1 MLGQIDGGFGTQI
14 PFVVAVKV
22 ADMGCHQGS
31 IGKSG
36 AIVFGGIACNI
47 NGSFDRILQGA
58 FGEVGRTGAA
68 FALADIDR
76 NV

>member
-1 MLGQIDGGFGTQI
+1 M
-14 PFVVAVKV
+14 VAVEV

-31 IGKSG
+31 IGKAG
-36 AIVFGGIACNI
+36 TIVFGGIARNI
-47 NGSFDRILQGA
+47 DGGFDRILQGA
-58 FGEVGRTGAA
+58 FGEVGSAGAA